1 MSSPLQDRIQQAYA
15 QLDEQQKALSQVQG
29 RVAAVRRTV
38 TPKSRV
44 VSVTV
49 DGGGEIVEIKFPTKA
64 YRTMAS
70 AELAQVLVDAARE
83 ARAQV
88 RQAATAELQAL
99 LPASMPLLEALTR
112 PVDID
117 ELLDRAGSPPGTA
130 DRDRSAW

>member
-1 MSSPLQDRIQQAYA
+1 M
-15 QLDEQQKALSQVQG
+15 QG

-38 TPKSRV
+38 IPKSRV

-70 AELAQVLVDAARE
+70 AEFAQVLMDAVGE
-83 ARAQV
+83 ARALA
-88 RQAATAELQAL
+88 REAATAELQAL
-99 LPASMPLLEALTR
+99 LPAGMPVLDALTR

-117 ELLDRAGSPPGTA
+117 ELFERAGSPPGTA
-130 DRDRSAW
+130 DRDRSA

>member
-1 MSSPLQDRIQQAYA
+1 VSSPLHDRIERAYA
-15 QLDEQQKALSQVQG
+15 QFEEQRKALSQMQG

-38 TPKSRV
+38 IPKSRV

-70 AELAQVLVDAARE
+70 AEFAQVLMDAVGE
-83 ARAQV
+83 ARALA
-88 RQAATAELQAL
+88 REAATAELQAL
-99 LPASMPLLEALTR
+99 LPAGMPVLDALTR

-117 ELLDRAGSPPGTA
+117 ELFERAGSPPGTA
-130 DRDRSAW
+130 DRDRSA